1 MCESQRNQ
9 TIADVC
15 QEEEKPYV
23 LQSVTGAYES
33 SIDPTR
39 ACSRRSPPPPN
50 IRCGSIRA
58 ERGLRPR
65 AFLQEADEE
74 VGAPSL

>member
-39 ACSRRSPPPPN
+39 ACSRRSPPDSDDLALFREMN
-50 IRCGSIRA
+50 QNVRTLVRTGYCR
-58 ERGLRPR
+58 
-65 AFLQEADEE
+65 
-74 VGAPSL
+74 